1 MSINNGCE
9 VERINSLIY
18 IFYLLIYTIM
28 TTAVINAKQGLT
40 RVPTYAELIKELDK
54 EKIKTNEIR
63 KVFDRNAWYF
73 HDSPLNT
80 APNENSNIHPADLQ
94 QQNFKRMAQEATITE
109 DTVFHPVDDDEMEEL
124 RDDAIDLYEKS
135 FEKEAE
141 MREENDRK
149 IADQVS
155 LSHTAD
161 YNAMN
166 RTIMDS
172 VGSTDSDSAGIEEE
186 EAKQSVFQSSRD
198 KIKPAGKK
206 LLKEAVKAVAT
217 SQGGV
222 VGGLI
227 ADRLLDTSG
236 ETGEEKKS
244 LAKSLGSTLAK
255 NAVEALV
262 PDVEHKPK
270 PKAKGT
276 KKTPLKPQ
284 RPDPTG
290 LAQKI
295 TPKPKRRITKKSPP
309 PPPEEEEVEHM
320 DASAEASRGSRDP
333 RAGSQKREGAE
344 ASTQPS
350 KKHHK
355 NPTPKRME
363 ILNVEGEQPPRAR
376 PKAKAKASAQPTQE
390 EEPADTKGVKKTIQ
404 KEHGAKAV
412 IPSKAGIQV
421 IREAFEN
428 GHNEQLVDLIA
439 YRAYQDLFNQWKEA
453 RGEEKK
459 ERLKEMR
466 QMYKEKLYPKLKQQK

>member
-1 MSINNGCE
+1 MA
-9 VERINSLIY
+9 
-18 IFYLLIYTIM
+18 
-28 TTAVINAKQGLT
+28 TAVINAKQGLT
-40 RVPTYAELIKELDK
+40 RVPTYAELIQELDK

-80 APNENSNIHPADLQ
+80 SPNENSNIHPADLQ

-109 DTVFHPVDDDEMEEL
+109 DTVFHPVDDDEMEEM

-186 EAKQSVFQSSRD
+186 EAKQSVFQSLRD

-290 LAQKI
+290 LTTKM

-309 PPPEEEEVEHM
+309 PPEEEEVEHM
-320 DASAEASRGSRDP
+320 DT
-333 RAGSQKREGAE
+333 RAGSQKREE
-344 ASTQPS
+344 TDPS
-350 KKHHK
+350 SQNTKKHRK

-376 PKAKAKASAQPTQE
+376 PKAKASASASSSSAPAPEQPPQE
-390 EEPADTKGVKKTIQ
+390 EGQTETKGVKKTI
-404 KEHGAKAV
+404 HKAV
-412 IPSKAGIQV
+412 APSIQV
-421 IREAFEN
+421 MREAFED
-428 GHNEQLVDLIA
+428 GHNKNIIDLTT
-439 YRAYQDLFNQWKEA
+439 YRDYQDLFKQWKSA
-453 RGEEKK
+453 KK
-459 ERLKEMR
+459 EDKAERLKEMR
-466 QMYKEKLYPKLKQQK
+466 QMYKSKLYPKLKQQK

>member
-1 MSINNGCE
+1 MA
-9 VERINSLIY
+9 
-18 IFYLLIYTIM
+18 
-28 TTAVINAKQGLT
+28 TAVINAKQGLT

-186 EAKQSVFQSSRD
+186 EAKQSVFQSLRD

-309 PPPEEEEVEHM
+309 PPEEEEVEHM
-320 DASAEASRGSRDP
+320 DT

-344 ASTQPS
+344 VSTQPS

-355 NPTPKRME
+355 TPTPKRME

-428 GHNEQLVDLIA
+428 GHNKQLVDLIA

>member
-1 MSINNGCE
+1 MA
-9 VERINSLIY
+9 
-18 IFYLLIYTIM
+18 
-28 TTAVINAKQGLT
+28 TAVINAKQGLT

-80 APNENSNIHPADLQ
+80 APNENSTIHPADLQ

-172 VGSTDSDSAGIEEE
+172 VGSTDARNEPRELRDSASAGIEEE
-186 EAKQSVFQSSRD
+186 EAKQSVFQSLRD

-290 LAQKI
+290 LTTKM

-320 DASAEASRGSRDP
+320 DT
-333 RAGSQKREGAE
+333 RAGSQKRQE
-344 ASTQPS
+344 TDPS
-350 KKHHK
+350 SQNTKKHRK

-376 PKAKAKASAQPTQE
+376 HEERASRATRPKAKASASASSSSAPAPEQPPQE
-390 EEPADTKGVKKTIQ
+390 EGQTETKGVKKTI
-404 KEHGAKAV
+404 HKAV
-412 IPSKAGIQV
+412 APSKAGIQV
-421 IREAFEN
+421 MREAFEDGRN
-428 GHNEQLVDLIA
+428 KNIIDLTT
-439 YRAYQDLFNQWKEA
+439 YRDYQDLFKQWKSA
-453 RGEEKK
+453 KK
-459 ERLKEMR
+459 EDKAERLKEMR
-466 QMYKEKLYPKLKQQK
+466 QMYKSKLYPKLKQQK

>member
-1 MSINNGCE
+1 MVARWRGLIVYIN
-9 VERINSLIY
+9 
-18 IFYLLIYTIM
+18 IFSLLIYTIM
-28 TTAVINAKQGLT
+28 ATAVINAKQGLT

-109 DTVFHPVDDDEMEEL
+109 DTVFHPVDDDEMEEM

-186 EAKQSVFQSSRD
+186 EAKQSVFQSLRD

-428 GHNEQLVDLIA
+428 GHNKQLVDLIA

>member
-9 VERINSLIY
+9 VERINSFIY

-28 TTAVINAKQGLT
+28 ATAVINAKQGLT

-141 MREENDRK
+141 MREEEDRK
-149 IADQVS
+149 IAEQVS
-155 LSHTAD
+155 LSHRAD
-161 YNAMN
+161 FHAMN
-166 RTIMDS
+166 KTIMDS
-172 VGSTDSDSAGIEEE
+172 AGSTDSASAGIEEE
-186 EAKQSVFQSSRD
+186 EAKQGVIQSLKD

-222 VGGLI
+222 VGGLM

-236 ETGEEKKS
+236 ETGNEKKS
-244 LAKSLGSTLAK
+244 LAKSLGSTVAK
-255 NAVEALV
+255 NLAEAVL

-276 KKTPLKPQ
+276 KTTPLKPQ

-290 LAQKI
+290 LTTKM

-320 DASAEASRGSRDP
+320 DT
-333 RAGSQKREGAE
+333 RAGSQKRG
-344 ASTQPS
+344 
-350 KKHHK
+350 
-355 NPTPKRME
+355 N
-363 ILNVEGEQPPRAR
+363 R
-376 PKAKAKASAQPTQE
+376 PIITEYEDAP
-390 EEPADTKGVKKTIQ
+390 
-404 KEHGAKAV
+404 
-412 IPSKAGIQV
+412 
-421 IREAFEN
+421 
-428 GHNEQLVDLIA
+428 
-439 YRAYQDLFNQWKEA
+439 
-453 RGEEKK
+453 
-459 ERLKEMR
+459 
-466 QMYKEKLYPKLKQQK
+466 

>member
-1 MSINNGCE
+1 MVARWRGLIVYIN
-9 VERINSLIY
+9 
-18 IFYLLIYTIM
+18 IFSLLIYTIM
-28 TTAVINAKQGLT
+28 ATAVINAKQGLT

-109 DTVFHPVDDDEMEEL
+109 DTVFHPVDDDEMEEM

-186 EAKQSVFQSSRD
+186 EAKQSVFQSLRD

-309 PPPEEEEVEHM
+309 PPEEEEVEHM
-320 DASAEASRGSRDP
+320 DT

-344 ASTQPS
+344 VSTQPS

-355 NPTPKRME
+355 TPTPKRME

-428 GHNEQLVDLIA
+428 GHNKQLVDLIA

>member
-1 MSINNGCE
+1 MA
-9 VERINSLIY
+9 
-18 IFYLLIYTIM
+18 
-28 TTAVINAKQGLT
+28 TAVINAKQGLT

-172 VGSTDSDSAGIEEE
+172 VGSTDSASAGIEEE
-186 EAKQSVFQSSRD
+186 EAKQSVFQSLRD

-309 PPPEEEEVEHM
+309 PPEEEEVEHM
-320 DASAEASRGSRDP
+320 DT

-344 ASTQPS
+344 VSTQPS

-355 NPTPKRME
+355 TPTPKRME

-421 IREAFEN
+421 IREAVEN
-428 GHNEQLVDLIA
+428 GHNKQLVDLIA

>member
-1 MSINNGCE
+1 MVARWRGLIVYIN
-9 VERINSLIY
+9 
-18 IFYLLIYTIM
+18 IFSLLIYTIM
-28 TTAVINAKQGLT
+28 ATAVINAKQGLT

-109 DTVFHPVDDDEMEEL
+109 DTVFHPVDDDEMEEM

-186 EAKQSVFQSSRD
+186 EAKQSVFQSLRD

-309 PPPEEEEVEHM
+309 PPPPEEEEVEHM

-333 RAGSQKREGAE
+333 RAGSQKREEAE

-350 KKHHK
+350 KKHRK

-376 PKAKAKASAQPTQE
+376 PKAKAISIIIFISTTNTRGRTSRHK
-390 EEPADTKGVKKTIQ
+390 KGVKKTIQ
-404 KEHGAKAV
+404 KETR
-412 IPSKAGIQV
+412 SKS
-421 IREAFEN
+421 
-428 GHNEQLVDLIA
+428 GH
-439 YRAYQDLFNQWKEA
+439 
-453 RGEEKK
+453 
-459 ERLKEMR
+459 
-466 QMYKEKLYPKLKQQK
+466 PKQGGNTGDEGSV